1 MPKIY
6 NDYRKIIGSN
16 IKYLRLKNGLSTT
29 QLAKLVGYTS
39 ASTFSK
45 IENGKNGI
53 SGDKLRMIAEV
64 LGTEVEELLKDNPN
78 FKDETSTLLLIDE
91 IKTLND
97 FEKGQVYNF
106 IRNLK
111 AQREEVFILPS
122 ERKTNEEQI

>member
-1 MPKIY
+1 
-6 NDYRKIIGSN
+6 
-16 IKYLRLKNGLSTT
+16 
-29 QLAKLVGYTS
+29 
-39 ASTFSK
+39 
-45 IENGKNGI
+45 
-53 SGDKLRMIAEV
+53 MIAEV